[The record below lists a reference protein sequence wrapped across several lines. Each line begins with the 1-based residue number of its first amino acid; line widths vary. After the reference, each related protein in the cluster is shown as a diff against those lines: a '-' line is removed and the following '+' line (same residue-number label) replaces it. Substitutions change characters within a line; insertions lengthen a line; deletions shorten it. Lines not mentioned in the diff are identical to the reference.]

1 MPRVSLRQGLD
12 RDVYQLVRKFE
23 DEQEQEG
30 RPSRITVT
38 AVYDYI
44 RGSNSSLGRL
54 KRKPLEDSIE
64 RALRFRKQDLQD
76 QESEGEVEEPKETP
90 KPAAESSLLNRQLA
104 RRWKLAEKKERGSEQ
119 DDGQDS
125 HESPSKMSGSKKRRL
140 SRSPSATDATRATN
154 TERNGTESQTKPP
167 APKRAKGYKGYH
179 VLDSPDTPLLGGI
192 SSMVEDFEKRL
203 WFQMVQVQRA
213 DEDDAMDGVGETP
226 DIRPDIRPLLLSGP
240 LGCGKSTLLQHLA
253 SRWKVPLVKVG
264 CKFLAT
270 SDKVE
275 KSLSDVYEEARAMA
289 PCIIELKRLDLLW
302 QSQASGQ
309 VQPGA
314 ADVHV
319 EELLRRFSASQ
330 DPKRPI
336 AIAATTRH
344 PETIPPDFFMAGM
357 LGETY
362 TIKAPNPEAR
372 GEILQAL
379 GERYGC
385 PDLDYAPVTG
395 LTHGYVADDLLQLF
409 WTGALRAQGE
419 GRPMTIKDLE
429 DAAKDH
435 VPHLR
440 REGFSQIPEITLDQ
454 VGGLRDVIQLLKSN
468 IINRIKHPDFYRSV
482 KKYAGVLLWGPPGC
496 GKTFVAQAI
505 ANAAQASFILVNGPE
520 LLDKYVGESERKI
533 RALFTRARA
542 STPCLIFLDEID
554 SLVPR
559 RDTSSTEAG
568 ARVVN
573 TILTELDGARDRAGV
588 YVIAAT
594 NRPDM
599 IDPAMFRTG
608 RFNHKVFVDVPGEQE
623 RVDILQTIFRSRE
636 IQCDI
641 AVAEEVARDA
651 RCAGFSGADLSELSD
666 RAVTICLD
674 ETLAEVEAGRAA
686 MVEARPTRRHWEAA
700 LSKLRP
706 SVRDLGSYR
715 ALATKDQLG
724 AE

>member
-23 DEQEQEG
+23 DEQEQPEG
-30 RPSRITVT
+30 RPPRL
-38 AVYDYI
+38 AVAAIYEYI

-54 KRKPLEDSIE
+54 KRRPLEDSIE
-64 RALRFRKQDLQD
+64 RAIRFRKQDLQD
-76 QESEGEVEEPKETP
+76 EELEAAEDAEAEPEEQKEAPP
-90 KPAAESSLLNRQLA
+90 KPTGDLLNRQLA
-104 RRWKLAEKKERGSEQ
+104 RRWKLAEKKDQSNGPEESGTH
-119 DDGQDS
+119 DS
-125 HESPSKMSGSKKRRL
+125 PKKMSGSKKRRL
-140 SRSPSATDATRATN
+140 SRSPSATNAD
-154 TERNGTESQTKPP
+154 RNGTESQTKPP
-167 APKRAKGYKGYH
+167 KRAKGHKGYH
-179 VLDSPDTPLLGGI
+179 VLDAPDTPVGGI
-192 SSMVEDFEKRL
+192 GSMVEDFEKRL
-203 WFQMVQVQRA
+203 WYKMVRCI
-213 DEDDAMDGVGETP
+213 DKDDQDKDDPMDGDKKKP
-226 DIRPDIRPLLLSGP
+226 LMQSLLLSGP

-253 SRWKVPLVKVG
+253 SRWKVSLVRVD

-275 KSLSDVYEEARAMA
+275 KSLSDVYEEALAMA
-289 PCIIELKRLDLLW
+289 PCIIQLERFDMLW
-302 QSQASGQ
+302 QSQSSGQ
-309 VQPGA
+309 AQPGVA
-314 ADVHV
+314 EFHV
-319 EELLRRFSASQ
+319 EELIKRLSKSQ
-330 DPKRPI
+330 DPNRPI
-336 AIAATTRH
+336 AIAATTRQ
-344 PETIPPDFFMAGM
+344 PETIPAEFFKSG
-357 LGETY
+357 LLRKTY

-372 GEILQAL
+372 LEILQVL
-379 GERYGC
+379 GDEYGC
-385 PDLDYAPVTG
+385 QDLDYAPIAR
-395 LTHGYVADDLLQLF
+395 LTHGYVADDLDGLF
-409 WTGALRAQGE
+409 QTGAIQAEAE
-419 GRPMTIKDLE
+419 GRPMTTEDLE
-429 DAAKDH
+429 HAAKDH

-440 REGFSQIPEITLDQ
+440 REGFSQIPEITLEQ
-454 VGGLRDVIQLLKSN
+454 VGGLGSVIQLLRSN
-468 IINRIKHPDFYRSV
+468 IINRIKNPDIYKSV

-573 TILTELDGARDRAGV
+573 TILTELDGARSRAGV

-608 RFNHKVFVDVPGEQE
+608 RFNHKVFVDVPGEEE
-623 RVDILQTIFRSRE
+623 RVDILRTMFKSRE
-636 IQCDI
+636 IKCDI
-641 AVAEEVARDA
+641 AVAEDVARDP
-651 RCAGFSGADLSELSD
+651 RCAGFSGADMSELSD

-674 ETLAEVEAGRAA
+674 EALAEVDAGGA
-686 MVEARPTRRHWEAA
+686 MVEPTLTREHWESA

-706 SVRDLGSYR
+706 SVKDLKMYR
-715 ALATKDQLG
+715 ALALADDLG
-724 AE
+724 VQ

>member
-12 RDVYQLVRKFE
+12 RDIYQLVRKFE
-23 DEQEQEG
+23 DEQEHQE
-30 RPSRITVT
+30 RPSRLTIT
-38 AVYDYI
+38 AIYDYI
-44 RGSNSSLGRL
+44 RGSNSSLSRL

-64 RALRFRKQDLQD
+64 RVLRFRKQDLQD
-76 QESEGEVEEPKETP
+76 QESEGEAEVEEQKEAAP
-90 KPAAESSLLNRQLA
+90 KPAGDLLNRQLA
-104 RRWKLAEKKERGSEQ
+104 RRWKLAERKVHQSSEPE
-119 DDGQDS
+119 DNLATHYS
-125 HESPSKMSGSKKRRL
+125 TNMNGSKKRRI
-140 SRSPSATDATRATN
+140 SKSPPPTDATRATSGDQN
-154 TERNGTESQTKPP
+154 DTGSQMKPP

-179 VLDSPDTPLLGGI
+179 VLDSPDAPPVGGM
-192 SSMVEDFEKRL
+192 SNAVEDFEKRL
-203 WFQMVQVQRA
+203 WFQMVRCG
-213 DEDDAMDGVGETP
+213 DKEDDPMDGDKRKP
-226 DIRPDIRPLLLSGP
+226 PIRPLLLSGP

-253 SRWKVPLVKVG
+253 CRWKVPLVTVD
-264 CKFLAT
+264 CEFLAT
-270 SDKVE
+270 SDRVE
-275 KSLSDVYEEARAMA
+275 KSLSDVYEDALAMA
-289 PCIIELKRLDLLW
+289 PCIIQLKKFDILW
-302 QSQASGQ
+302 QSESSGQ

-314 ADVHV
+314 AKFHV
-319 EELLRRFSASQ
+319 RELLSRFSRSQ
-330 DPKRPI
+330 DPRRPI

-344 PETIPPDFFMAGM
+344 PESVPAEFFKNG
-357 LGETY
+357 LLRQTY
-362 TIKAPNPEAR
+362 AIKAPNPESR
-372 GEILQAL
+372 LEILQVL
-379 GERYGC
+379 GEEYGC
-385 PDLDYAPVTG
+385 QALDYTPIAR
-395 LTHGYVADDLLQLF
+395 LTHGYVADDLQNLF
-409 WTGALRAQGE
+409 ETGVIQAEAE
-419 GRPMTIKDLE
+419 DRPMTIEDLE
-429 DAAKDH
+429 HAAKDH

-440 REGFSQIPEITLDQ
+440 REGFSQIPEITLEQ
-454 VGGLRDVIQLLKSN
+454 VGGLRDVIQLLRSN
-468 IINRIKHPDFYRSV
+468 IINRIKNPDIYKSV

-608 RFNHKVFVDVPGEQE
+608 RFNHKVFVDVPGEDE
-623 RVDILQTIFRSRE
+623 RVDILKTIFRSRE
-636 IQCDI
+636 IKCDI
-641 AVAEEVARDA
+641 AVAEEVARDP

-674 ETLAEVEAGRAA
+674 EALAEVDAGRAT
-686 MVEARPTRRHWEAA
+686 MGEPTLTRKHWEMA

-706 SVRDLGSYR
+706 SVKDLEMYR
-715 ALATKDQLG
+715 ALAAADDLG
-724 AE
+724 VE